1 MGIVAEVHRIRNRY
15 KVSRTAVPGDRRG
28 GDTMRLTE
36 LNVPDLKAMAEGRRV
51 AEMARELQVLKR
63 RTSLLGAT
71 LRVLVEDKK
80 TALGRMIFWRWV
92 AVLEC
97 IGLLSLIALYIFS

>member
-1 MGIVAEVHRIRNRY
+1 
-15 KVSRTAVPGDRRG
+15 
-28 GDTMRLTE
+28 MRLTE

-63 RTSLLGAT
+63 RTSLLGAN

-97 IGLLSLIALYIFS
+97 IGLLSLIALHIFS